1 MQDCRNHDH
10 NGYTMSISMRSMI
23 QRLAGFSF
31 VLFLLLV
38 PAMLH
43 AGVPSMKL
51 DARTAPSPGRLVAI
65 STATNNGG
73 ETAYNVSVMSS
84 LARDTRRSDP
94 LGDIH
99 TGKHRSQR
107 VEFSLE
113 GLKPGRY
120 ILATRLDY
128 HEQNGLPHQIHS
140 FRAFRV
146 SREEPEIQDAQ
157 EARETT
163 VTSGVPA
170 VAEMP
175 GLSAA
180 LEIPP
185 AQRTLFGDASTKIVL
200 TVKNRMDAPIR
211 PLFSV
216 YLPGSVTTD
225 RTELLLEMGPG
236 EERREEMRLDVEQ
249 SVRGGHP
256 VSVLVRY
263 ETENEHDSRLLRTTL
278 SIEENSMSLPAM
290 AIVAVILT
298 IALGAFVLIA
308 VRRRSAGAEGESGS

>member
-1 MQDCRNHDH
+1 
-10 NGYTMSISMRSMI
+10 MRSMI
-23 QRLAGFSF
+23 QRLSGISF
-31 VLFLLLV
+31 LLFLLLV

-43 AGVPSMKL
+43 AVVPTMKL
-51 DARTAPSPGRLVAI
+51 DVRTSPSPERLVSV
-65 STATNNGG
+65 STATNNGA
-73 ETAYNVSVMSS
+73 ETAYNISITSS
-84 LARDTRRSDP
+84 LAGDTRRSDP

-99 TGKHRSQR
+99 AGKRRGQR

-146 SREEPEIQDAQ
+146 NREEPEIQDAQ

-163 VTSGVPA
+163 VTSGVTA

-185 AQRTLFGDASTKIVL
+185 AQRTLFGNTGTKIML

-211 PLFSV
+211 PLFSI
-216 YLPGSVTTD
+216 YLPGGVTTD
-225 RTELLLEMGPG
+225 RTELMLEMGPG
-236 EERREEMRLDVEQ
+236 EERREEIRLDAER

-263 ETENEHDSRLLRTTL
+263 ETESEHDSRLLRTTL

-290 AIVAVILT
+290 AIVAAILT
-298 IALGAFVLIA
+298 ISLGAFVLIA
-308 VRRRSAGAEGESGS
+308 IRRRSAGAEGESGS